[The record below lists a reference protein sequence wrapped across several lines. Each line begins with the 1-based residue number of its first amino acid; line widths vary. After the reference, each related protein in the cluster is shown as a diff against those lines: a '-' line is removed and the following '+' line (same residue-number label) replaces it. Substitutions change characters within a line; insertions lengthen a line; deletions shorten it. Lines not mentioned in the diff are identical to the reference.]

1 MWERTQA
8 DGKDVRGLQKDH
20 TRGTGSDRP
29 TNSKDSGVLIALENQ
44 TYSIISLFFH
54 MNQPCEQDENIVGK
68 ALYDLIQIFQEIDL
82 NANSQE
88 KMKNDDMFTVK
99 GTLKK

>member
-1 MWERTQA
+1 MEEP
-8 DGKDVRGLQKDH
+8 
-20 TRGTGSDRP
+20 SDQ
-29 TNSKDSGVLIALENQ
+29 E
-44 TYSIISLFFH
+44 
-54 MNQPCEQDENIVGK
+54 ENIVGK

-99 GTLKK
+99 GTLEK